1 MNLLQVIVWAMTLRV
16 WLYSYQVDQ
25 GAPSTHEFRR
35 ESGRDY
41 GRGGGQE
48 SGMDLMKITYAR
60 AKFSSNEFLKGN
72 KVFISYLQWTWLSPS
87 LLSHLCLWS
96 LLIMQSSHCLS
107 APSSVTQ
114 DLPAAPGK
122 DPLFTQHPVFRT
134 PSQEGCQ
141 DLTQEQRDQLRAEI
155 SIIKGRYRSQSGEDE
170 SLNQPG
176 PIKTTFAISQAH
188 LMTALA
194 HTRPS
199 ISEDEGKEF
208 AEL

>member
-1 MNLLQVIVWAMTLRV
+1 
-16 WLYSYQVDQ
+16 
-25 GAPSTHEFRR
+25 
-35 ESGRDY
+35 
-41 GRGGGQE
+41 
-48 SGMDLMKITYAR
+48 MKITYAR

-155 SIIKGRYRSQSGEDE
+155 SIIKGRYRSQSGVWPFPFFLELRQVAFLCLTCV
-170 SLNQPG
+170 SLRFKCLFTSQVL
-176 PIKTTFAISQAH
+176 KHRDSAHWRSLFRDCLVRKRMFASQERTWQEITQG
-188 LMTALA
+188 LPLYLLN
-194 HTRPS
+194 S
-199 ISEDEGKEF
+199 
-208 AEL
+208 